1 MDMEKLKLDP
11 SKFNAAYA
19 KEAARKALRANIHCS
34 DPTGYLNIFHRD
46 GEYHIELH
54 VGVQCTELAYSNED
68 YESIKWFAEQFAI
81 AIKRTGGDVRLYGQ
95 DSLDNAEARQN
106 EAQPRD

>member
-1 MDMEKLKLDP
+1 MTSEQLKTNNMKQNDTKTDGLD
-11 SKFNAAYA
+11 
-19 KEAARKALRANIHCS
+19 IDHT
-34 DPTGYLNIFHRD
+34 TGYLNIYHRD

-54 VGVQCTELAYSNED
+54 VGVRCTELAYSNED

>member
-1 MDMEKLKLDP
+1 MKD
-11 SKFNAAYA
+11 
-19 KEAARKALRANIHCS
+19 ANENQNGVTGVYHT
-34 DPTGYLNIFHRD
+34 TGYLNIYHRD

-95 DSLDNAEARQN
+95 DSLDNGKHSH
-106 EAQPRD
+106 D